1 MLSNAEKEYL
11 AAERLAPSRS
21 EYLDGK
27 VFPLPEPTPEQ
38 LLIAENT
45 ALLLASQVQDRD
57 WAVLG
62 SATRVHALGAGLFTY
77 PDVTLVCGKVL
88 RLADEQRD
96 TLLNPTV
103 LFKVLPHP
111 MPAHFQELFEAYYTI
126 PTVQHVVLITEYAAR
141 VSLGSRNEEGNL
153 DVFGFT
159 GLDSVL
165 TIPDLEIELP
175 LADIYQQ
182 VALRA

>member
-11 AAERLAPSRS
+11 AAERLAPGFS
-21 EYLDGK
+21 EYLDGQ
-27 VFPLPEPTPEQ
+27 VFPLPEPTPEH

-45 ALLLASQVQDRD
+45 ALLLAGQVQGRD
-57 WAVLG
+57 WTVLG
-62 SATRVHALGAGLFTY
+62 SATRVHALGGGLFTY
-77 PDVTLVCGKVL
+77 PDVALVCGKVL
-88 RLADEQRD
+88 RLADEYHD

-103 LFKVLPHP
+103 LFKILPHP
-111 MPAHFQELFEAYYTI
+111 MPAHFQEVFEAYYAI
-126 PTVQHVVLITEYAAR
+126 PTVQHVVLITEFAAR

-165 TIPDLEIELP
+165 TIPDLEVALP